1 VATLPRRVLMRIDL
15 SVPYLDRKL
24 ARKRGARWDA
34 VRKTWWADTDWP
46 YISKLIP
53 WIDPSKPDYEP
64 TQEEMD
70 AMAEAEAE
78 KLIGK
83 MPKF

>member
-1 VATLPRRVLMRIDL
+1 MRIDL
-15 SVPYLDRKL
+15 SVRYMDRKD

-34 VRKTWWADTDWP
+34 KQKTWYADTDWP
-46 YISKLIP
+46 YIKRL
-53 WIDPSKPDYEP
+53 WKYVDPSKPDYEP
-64 TQEEMD
+64 TEEEME
-70 AMAEAEAE
+70 ALIAAEAE